1 MKAKNKT
8 RRGNTQTVQVGRNM
22 FFTSP
27 LEGEDVRRTDEGV
40 LLKSLLTPPHP
51 AFGHPLPQ
59 GARGKTHGF
68 TLIELLV
75 VVLIIGIL
83 AAVALPQYQ
92 KAVYRSR
99 YATLKNLVESIW
111 QAQQVYYLAN
121 GHYAAT
127 FADLDIDLPGEV
139 LSKDSN
145 DERATDQYN
154 YPWGYCRIHSDLN
167 GSITTYCSNEQIGM
181 GYSQEPNQRNCM
193 VWGSAKQNDHPLQA
207 SICQLETG
215 LQKRTGH
222 GTHDVDYVRWQYPN

>member
-1 MKAKNKT
+1 MIEKMA
-8 RRGNTQTVQVGRNM
+8 RR
-22 FFTSP
+22 
-27 LEGEDVRRTDEGV
+27 
-40 LLKSLLTPPHP
+40 
-51 AFGHPLPQ
+51 
-59 GARGKTHGF
+59 GF

-75 VVLIIGIL
+75 VILIIGIL
-83 AAVALPQYQ
+83 AAVAVPQYQ

-121 GHYAAT
+121 GHYATA
-127 FADLDIDLPGEV
+127 FADLDIDLPGGV

-154 YPWGYCRIHSDLN
+154 YPWGYCRIHSNRN
-167 GSITTYCSNEQIGM
+167 GSINTYCSNEQIGM
-181 GYSQEPNQRNCM
+181 GYSNRQDGFRDCM
-193 VWGSAKQNDHPLQA
+193 VWGSANPNDYPLQA

-215 LQKRTGH
+215 LKERTSN